1 MAAGGGRRQFTVDEA
16 RALLPRVRELAATL
30 RERKS
35 EYDRHLKANDLLIAD
50 RSVEGDVR
58 EEPIARHR
66 TALGVRVAAMQATIG
81 ELAGLGVEVKGL
93 DQGLL
98 DFPSERDGRA
108 VYLCWKLD
116 EPDITHWHDL
126 TSGFAGRKPL

>member
-1 MAAGGGRRQFTVDEA
+1 M
-16 RALLPRVRELAATL
+16 LPHVRELAAAL
-30 RERKS
+30 RERKA
-35 EYDRHLKANDLLIAD
+35 EYDRHLKAYDLLIAD

-66 TALGVRVAAMQATIG
+66 AALGECVTAMQATIG
-81 ELAGLGVEVKGL
+81 ELTRLGVEVKGL